1 MQKIAY
7 KWDGPK
13 RAMKSSLLGVVTLV
27 AYLKGREGRM
37 LKGGASEELEEGKE
51 MRKRWPRKG
60 MFPSCSLLLGVRREF
75 HPFSL
80 KGTSF

>member
-1 MQKIAY
+1 
-7 KWDGPK
+7 
-13 RAMKSSLLGVVTLV
+13 MKSSLLGVVTLV
-27 AYLKGREGRM
+27 AYLKRREGRM

-51 MRKRWPRKG
+51 KRKRWPRKG
-60 MFPSCSLLLGVRREF
+60 MFPSCSLLLGVRREL